1 MKLIKTYYL
10 IDYENV
16 HSDGLSGC
24 DKLSETD
31 EIHIFHTK
39 NATKIDMGNLG
50 SHVELF
56 LHEVPAGNESLDK
69 HLVAYLG
76 YIIGINREKDC
87 NYVIVSK
94 DKGYDNVINFLQKE
108 FKAEVTRTETVKQSA
123 VKQPTPTKQ
132 PAAAKAS
139 PSKTS
144 AKTNKADKIKLNSE
158 VQQALSKSQCDSNEI
173 KNIAKIV
180 ASHFGSEYFLSDVR
194 TALEDEYSD
203 GLKVY
208 EIIEDVL
215 AKYVPTSKAITSQ
228 SKTALNKEI
237 QQILSKAGQKSEM
250 INDVASIV
258 VNNVDVKN
266 NKQQIHKM
274 IVAKYGQK
282 KGSDLYNRIKKHIP

>member
-76 YIIGINREKDC
+76 YIIGINGEKDC

-108 FKAEVTRTETVKQSA
+108 FKAEVTRTETVKQST

-158 VQQALSKSQCDSNEI
+158 VQQALSKADYSDKVIGNVS
-173 KNIAKIV
+173 KIV
-180 ASHFGSEYFLSDVR
+180 SSHVGKENFLRDVHNALRKEYKDPDY
-194 TALEDEYSD
+194 LE
-203 GLKVY
+203 VY
-208 EIIEDVL
+208 ETIKDVL
-215 AKYVPTSKAITSQ
+215 TKYIPTS
-228 SKTALNKEI
+228 
-237 QQILSKAGQKSEM
+237 
-250 INDVASIV
+250 
-258 VNNVDVKN
+258 
-266 NKQQIHKM
+266 
-274 IVAKYGQK
+274 K